1 MAFLNAACWSVVTYA
16 FQAPDEPD
24 HFAYVKQLAETGRP
38 PAGNSEQFSNEETL
52 TLAGLRFED
61 VRELPENGA
70 IASQLQENELRR
82 DLRLASHTSARGSP
96 GAGVAQSEPPLYYA
110 LEAIPY
116 TIARGGSELARLQL
130 MRLTSALMAALTA
143 MFVFL
148 FVREVLPGG
157 PPRVWTVAG
166 LAVALAPLLGFMSG
180 AVNPDAMLYAVSSA
194 IFYRL
199 ARAFR
204 RGLSTR
210 GALTLGALTAI
221 GFLTKLNF
229 VGLAPGIFIGLA
241 VLTVRA
247 ARVRGRSAYRLL
259 ALAVAVAL
267 SPSLLY
273 VTINALSHHPLLGV
287 LSQGIQTVHGSVFS
301 ELNYIWQL
309 YLPRLPGT
317 VDDFPGLVMW
327 REVWFRGYVGLYG
340 WLDTTFPNWVYA
352 VALIPAI
359 AIALLSG
366 RALVQGRGALRVRVA
381 ELAVYASIG
390 VGLLGLVGA
399 DSYHEFPGF
408 DAAYAQV
415 RYVLPLVALLGALF
429 ALAARGAG
437 RRWGPVIGTLI
448 VIVFLAQD
456 VFSQMLVIGRYYG

>member
-1 MAFLNAACWSVVTYA
+1 
-16 FQAPDEPD
+16 
-24 HFAYVKQLAETGRP
+24 
-38 PAGNSEQFSNEETL
+38 
-52 TLAGLRFED
+52 
-61 VRELPENGA
+61 
-70 IASQLQENELRR
+70 
-82 DLRLASHTSARGSP
+82 
-96 GAGVAQSEPPLYYA
+96 
-110 LEAIPY
+110 
-116 TIARGGSELARLQL
+116 
-130 MRLTSALMAALTA
+130 
-143 MFVFL
+143 
-148 FVREVLPGG
+148 
-157 PPRVWTVAG
+157 
-166 LAVALAPLLGFMSG
+166 
-180 AVNPDAMLYAVSSA
+180 
-194 IFYRL
+194 
-199 ARAFR
+199 
-204 RGLSTR
+204 
-210 GALTLGALTAI
+210 
-221 GFLTKLNF
+221 
-229 VGLAPGIFIGLA
+229 
-241 VLTVRA
+241 
-247 ARVRGRSAYRLL
+247 
-259 ALAVAVAL
+259 
-267 SPSLLY
+267 
-273 VTINALSHHPLLGV
+273 
-287 LSQGIQTVHGSVFS
+287 VFS

-327 REVWFRGYVGLYG
+327 REGGFRGYVGLYG